1 MPLNVATLKLFA
13 DFVKKLYHFFG
24 HEQAE
29 GMARRRDGL

>member
-13 DFVKKLYHFFG
+13 DFVKYLYHFIG

-29 GMARRRDGL
+29 GIARRHDGL